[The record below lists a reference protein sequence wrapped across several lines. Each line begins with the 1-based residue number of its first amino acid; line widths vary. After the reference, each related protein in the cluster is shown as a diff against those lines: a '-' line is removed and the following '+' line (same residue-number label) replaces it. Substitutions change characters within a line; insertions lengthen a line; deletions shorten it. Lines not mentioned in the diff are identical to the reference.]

1 MTSTTSIASDR
12 GNYLTDKELNNEAV
26 LEEMESREEMI
37 GNGVHRQEDGLGKLA
52 VSPGAMPMPR
62 GMGGMMEGQEGG
74 VLSPRPQVHAQHVA
88 PQQMT
93 AEELMFGDAD
103 GVAGKGGMK
112 KSSKQR
118 FEERQVG

>member
-52 VSPGAMPMPR
+52 